1 MKRVGPASL
10 LTLTIALSACG
21 APDLGPRP
29 QLHAPPAL
37 ESQASL
43 VSTGLAAQWPRQDWW
58 TAYGDPQLDALVA
71 EALAGSPDV
80 AAAQARIL
88 QARGVAEQAG
98 AATLPSL
105 GATGS
110 AGLVKQSY
118 NNGFPA
124 QYVPHG
130 WKSTGTLALSGDFD
144 LDLWGKNR
152 KALAAATSDAEAAQ
166 ADARQA
172 ELLISSNLVS
182 SYFDLARLI
191 ARGETLQEAVQ
202 AREAMVSLT
211 QARVKQGLD
220 NEAPLRRAEA
230 EAAAARG
237 ALSANSEQEALRRHA
252 LAALVG
258 KGPDRGLAIAPPRID
273 TIPETA
279 LPADAGIALAGR
291 RPDIVAARLR
301 AEAASARI
309 DVAKAAFLPNISLSG
324 LIGLTS
330 LGLTNLIDTGST
342 YGNVGGAI
350 SLPIFQG
357 GRLKGQFTQA
367 RGAYDAAVANYNAT
381 VVGALQDVADALASR
396 DAARVQE
403 AEARSARDSAK
414 AAHTLAEKRFKGGLS
429 SYLDT
434 LDAETAALNAREAAI
449 DAHFRSLALEVA
461 LKRALGGGFADTSIE
476 KATENE

>member
-10 LTLTIALSACG
+10 LTLTLLLSACG
-21 APDLGPRP
+21 APDLGARP

-37 ESQASL
+37 ESAASL
-43 VSTGLAAQWPRQDWW
+43 AAANPAAQWPREAWW

-71 EALAGSPDV
+71 EALADSPDV
-80 AAAQARIL
+80 AAAQARIR

-105 GATGS
+105 GGAGQ

-118 NNGFPA
+118 NNGIPA
-124 QYVPHG
+124 AFVPRG
-130 WKSTGTLALSGDFD
+130 WKSNGTLALSGDFD

-152 KALAAATSDAEAAQ
+152 KALAAATSEALAAE

-172 ELLISSNLVS
+172 ELLLSSNVVS
-182 SYFDLARLI
+182 SYFDLARLV
-191 ARGETLQEAVQ
+191 ARQKALAEAVK

-211 QARVKQGLD
+211 WARVQQGLD

-230 EAAAARG
+230 EAAAARR
-237 ALSANSEQEALRRHA
+237 ALSANAEQELLRRHA
-252 LAALVG
+252 IAALLG
-258 KGPDRGLAIAPPRID
+258 KGPDRGLAIASPAID
-273 TIPETA
+273 AIPASE
-279 LPADAGIALAGR
+279 LPSDAGIALAGR

-301 AEAASARI
+301 AEAASSRI
-309 DVAKAAFLPNISLSG
+309 DAAKAAFLPDISLSG

-330 LGLTNLIDTGST
+330 LGLSNLFDTGST

-357 GRLKGQFTQA
+357 GALKGEFRQA

-381 VVGALQDVADALASR
+381 VAGALQDVADALASR
-396 DAARVQE
+396 NAARNQAV
-403 AEARSARDSAK
+403 EARAARDSAR
-414 AAHTLAEKRFKGGLS
+414 AAHALAEKRFKGGLV

-434 LDAETAALNAREAAI
+434 LDAQTAALDAREAAI

-461 LKRALGGGFADTSIE
+461 LKRALGGGFADGSFE
-476 KATENE
+476 KAPNDE